1 MRAPRRCL
9 PTSGFTAGAPRR
21 KFPGAT
27 PIENTPFQPKPQPQS
42 GAWEGFL
49 RATEPPARSF
59 GVQLTVA
66 PDNPKASRSYSD
78 AIAELERAINELGR
92 VGNGGVIVF
101 PGAYTAGEKPGDL
114 PVQAPTKFELVIN
127 AKTAKL
133 LGLTI
138 PPSLLALADEAIE

>member
-1 MRAPRRCL
+1 
-9 PTSGFTAGAPRR
+9 
-21 KFPGAT
+21 
-27 PIENTPFQPKPQPQS
+27 
-42 GAWEGFL
+42 
-49 RATEPPARSF
+49 
-59 GVQLTVA
+59 LTVA